1 MAVWQ
6 TRTKK
11 RMGQI
16 AVIGTA
22 DPTAEEYEAAQTI
35 GYLIAGNHET
45 VICGGLSGVMA
56 AACKG
61 AQERGGLTIGIVPD
75 SGNGNEYLDV
85 VIRTGLGHARNALV
99 VQSSD
104 AVIAIGGGYG
114 TLSEIAIALKTNRPV
129 FGIKTWEIEG
139 VMKCT
144 TPEEAVLMAVH
155 AARLSPGYRI
165 PRAGP

>member
-1 MAVWQ
+1 MAGQ
-6 TRTKK
+6 TRTQKS
-11 RMGQI
+11 MGQI
-16 AVIGTA
+16 AVIGPA

-35 GYLIAGNHET
+35 GALIAGNHEA
-45 VICGGLSGVMA
+45 VVCGGLFGVMEA
-56 AACKG
+56 VCKG
-61 AQERGGLTIGIVPD
+61 AHEQGGLTIGIVPD
-75 SGNGNEYLDV
+75 TGNGNGYLDV

-114 TLSEIAIALKTNRPV
+114 TLSEIAIALKIKRPV

-139 VMKCT
+139 VMKCA
-144 TPEEAVLMAVH
+144 TPEEAVLMAVR
-155 AARLSPGYRI
+155 ASRLSPGYRT

>member
-1 MAVWQ
+1 
-6 TRTKK
+6 
-11 RMGQI
+11 MGQI
-16 AVIGTA
+16 AVIGPA
-22 DPTAEEYEAAQTI
+22 DPTPEEYEAAQTV

-45 VICGGLSGVMA
+45 VVCGGLSGVME

-61 AQERGGLTIGIVPD
+61 AREQCGLTIGIVPD
-75 SGNGNEYLDV
+75 QGNGNLYLDI
-85 VIRTGLGHARNALV
+85 VIRSGLGYARNVLV

-114 TLSEIAIALKTNRPV
+114 TLSEIAIALKSGRPV

-139 VMKCT
+139 VMKCA
-144 TPEEAVLMAVH
+144 TPEEAVLMAVR
-155 AARLSPGYRI
+155 AARLSPLYRS